1 MAEPRRGNAGKTVH
15 VAIPREVA
23 FDFDTFVKAQRSIL
37 DRLGCQA
44 CCSDFDIRWGVEP
57 DFRINDAGEIAGE

>member
-1 MAEPRRGNAGKTVH
+1 MAEPGKGNPGKTIH

-23 FDFDTFVKAQRSIL
+23 FNFDMFVKAQRSIL

-44 CCSDFDIRWGVEP
+44 CCSDFDIRWGAEP
-57 DFRINDAGEIAGE
+57 DFHISDTGEIAG